1 MLFAEKFTILSLNK
15 NIIEKL
21 RFEVGSELL
30 DLLLKKED
38 FLHHLTNLKTYY
50 FLDQG
55 LFFQLFFE
63 EAKQLMQLPP
73 KTNSESDLNNIALQN
88 VSLFK

>member
-1 MLFAEKFTILSLNK
+1 MIFNEKFEFINPK

-38 FLHHLTNLKTYY
+38 FLHHLTILKTYY

-55 LFFQLFFE
+55 LFYQLFFE
-63 EAKQLMQLPP
+63 EAKQMMQLPP
-73 KTNSESDLNNIALQN
+73 KPSSESDLNNIALQN
-88 VSLFK
+88 VSL